1 MSTQV
6 EEPPLE
12 RAPRRG
18 RRHPRA
24 SVHVG
29 WLVIGLALVLA
40 GAGALIISTAFDEPR
55 EAAALGPNLPVNDG
69 ASNALDLRANNS
81 PALVQ
86 SPVERGNVVVANR
99 IDSPEYSCA
108 LNVSFDG
115 GGRWA
120 QTPIPAPADRSA
132 GTKCYAPDVA
142 FGRDGTLYVSY
153 VTLKGRANAPE
164 AVWVTGS
171 KDGGKTLAAPVRAP
185 LPRHAFQVRVTADP
199 RTPGR
204 IYLTWVQA
212 DELGLYQFSD
222 TGNPIQVIRSDD
234 GGVNWT
240 EPTQVSSA
248 SRARVVAPSP
258 VAGGRD
264 GELYVLYLDLG
275 DDSLDYAG
283 GHRGQGGAPYD
294 GRWQLVLA
302 RSTDR
307 GASWRE
313 SVVDDALVPTERF
326 IVFTPPFPA
335 LAVDRRKGHVY
346 AAFQDGRS
354 GDADV
359 LLWALPAGA
368 SEWREP
374 VRVNDNARDDG
385 TSQYLP
391 GLAVGPDGRV
401 DVTYYDRRSDKT
413 DVLNEVSFQSSS
425 DDGRTFGQRIQ
436 LSDKAFSSRIGFGL
450 ERDMADLGSRMG
462 LIADESRTLAAWAD
476 TRAGSVQ
483 SGKQDIARGLV
494 AFSEPTRISDAA
506 ETLLRVGGV
515 ALILL
520 GLAVAIGLGAYRRAD

>member
-6 EEPPLE
+6 QEPPLE
-12 RAPRRG
+12 RAPRR
-18 RRHPRA
+18 RRPRA
-24 SVHVG
+24 DIHVG
-29 WLVIGLALVLA
+29 WLVVGLALVLA
-40 GAGALIISTAFDEPR
+40 GAAALLISTAFDEPR
-55 EAAALGPNLPVNDG
+55 EARALGPNLPINDG
-69 ASNALDLRANNS
+69 AANALDLRANNS

-86 SPVERGNVVVANR
+86 SPVEPGNLVVANR

-120 QTPIPAPADRSA
+120 QTPIPAPSNRSA

-142 FGRDGTLYVSY
+142 FGRDGTLYLSY

-164 AVWVTGS
+164 AVWITGS
-171 KDGGKTLAAPVRAP
+171 KDGGKTLAAPVRTP
-185 LPRHAFQVRVTADP
+185 LPRHAFQVRITADP
-199 RTPGR
+199 RVPGR

-212 DELGLYQFSD
+212 GELGLYQFGG

-240 EPTQVSSA
+240 EPTQVSSS

-258 VAGGRD
+258 AAGGHE

-294 GRWQLVLA
+294 GRWELVLA
-302 RSTDR
+302 RSADR
-307 GASWRE
+307 GATWRE
-313 SVVDDALVPTERF
+313 SVVDDAVVPTERF

-335 LAVDRRKGHVY
+335 LAVDRREGHVY
-346 AAFQDGRS
+346 AAFQDGRF

-359 LLWALPAGA
+359 LLWTLSAGA

-374 VRVNDNARDDG
+374 VRVNDNPRDDG
-385 TSQYLP
+385 TAQYLP
-391 GLAVGPDGRV
+391 GLAVGPDGRL

-413 DVLNEVSFQSSS
+413 NVLNEVSFQTSS
-425 DDGRTFGQRIQ
+425 DEGRTFGDRIL

-450 ERDMADLGSRMG
+450 ERDMADLGSRLG
-462 LIADESRTLAAWAD
+462 LIANQSRSFAAWTD
-476 TRAGSVQ
+476 TRAGSLKT
-483 SGKQDIARGLV
+483 GKQDIARGLV
-494 AFSEPTRISDAA
+494 AFSEPTRLSDAGK
-506 ETLLRVGGV
+506 TLLRVGGA

-520 GLAVAIGLGAYRRAD
+520 GLAIAIGLGARRRAD